1 MLIELLERSK
11 TERQERLDTANT
23 IMANIG
29 LPDSVQDD
37 IREFFTKSLVTREQQ
52 EELDKFLD
60 QLSPS
65 FKVQVQNRVFVET
78 LKTNELMMQM
88 TGQRMEKVKETTKL
102 E

>member
-37 IREFFTKSLVTREQQ
+37 IREFFTKSLVTRE
-52 EELDKFLD
+52 
-60 QLSPS
+60 
-65 FKVQVQNRVFVET
+65 
-78 LKTNELMMQM
+78 
-88 TGQRMEKVKETTKL
+88 
-102 E
+102 